1 MVLRERRVYSRFW
14 EGLSRLCTPAVVETG
29 VLVAIIAVA
38 AIFRF
43 YRIEAAPPGLQHDE
57 VFQGNFAIRIL
68 NGEWPIFF
76 DLNGGEEPL
85 YMYLVALSF
94 LIFGRTLF
102 AIRFVSIL
110 CGLVHLVFSYLLAR
124 QLFGQRVAL
133 LATAGLAVS
142 FWHIFDSR
150 VGLRPISLPMMQA
163 IGYYL
168 FWLGLQRGGA
178 GWFLGAGLFLGGAF
192 YTYTSGPL
200 ALATLLFFAVYL
212 LVLQR
217 DLLRRRWQGIVL
229 TFGVALLVFVPE
241 ACHVLRHPVAS
252 TARARGLGSHLVAL
266 ANGDPI
272 PVLRDT
278 LAVAGM
284 FGFRGDPEWRYNL
297 AARPV
302 FDGFSA
308 LLFYVGI
315 GLALAR
321 LKKPEYGFL
330 LTWLPVNLAI
340 SASTPSAPSTLRAL
354 GAITAI
360 YILPALSWD
369 ALWRWAARR
378 WGRPAEGVLAAGV
391 VVVLAFN
398 AWWVYRD
405 YFVVWVGH
413 EDVRAIYRADFTEVA
428 RYLAEQNQEDTVCIS
443 AQFAADLDQEAFYF
457 ALGRGRSVKWF
468 NGRSAL
474 VFPSEALSGDVTYVF
489 PATSLLDEEM
499 LERFFGHL
507 PPAKEALDPQ
517 GRLVFLVYRL
527 GASEMNTLRSV
538 QPQYPLAANL
548 GGQLELLGYD
558 LPSSVQ
564 AGQTVR
570 LVLYYRIP
578 DELGGRRNYSF
589 FAHLMDRRDYL
600 WGQDD
605 AFGYPTSNW
614 YGGDTV
620 VQWLDVPVPP
630 DAPPRSYHLEV
641 GLYDQD
647 RRQPFPVLDE
657 DGLPVAT
664 AVTLEPLSVRKAAVS
679 PSAASLGIPNP
690 LQARVGDQFAF
701 LGYDVSQR
709 VLNPGQSAHVS
720 LYWQATA
727 RPDRDYLVFTYLVD
741 EGGKI
746 WSQSSR
752 QALDGDYPTSLWEV
766 GQVVRDRFDLVVDSE
781 TPRAV
786 YELGVG
792 LYDEEAQSYLP
803 VVVSSEGSVPA
814 ESISLGQVLVR
825 GGQRQFEVPSI
836 ENPLTA
842 RFGEVVS
849 LLGYDLEADEIAP
862 GEMLH
867 LTLYWQAQQGM
878 DVSYTVF
885 VHLLDAQNRIWGQQ
899 DSVPDRGQYPTT
911 GWLEGEVVEDE
922 YEIPVDSSAPPGEY
936 LIEVGLYDA
945 TQPGYPRLPIM
956 DEQGQ
961 IIGDRVLL
969 REVEIK
975 P

>member
-1 MVLRERRVYSRFW
+1 
-14 EGLSRLCTPAVVETG
+14 VVETG
-29 VLVAIIAVA
+29 VLVAVIVVA

-94 LIFGRTLF
+94 LVFGRTLF
-102 AIRFVSIL
+102 AIRFVSIF

-133 LATAGLAVS
+133 LTTLGLAVS

-150 VGLRPISLPMMQA
+150 VGLRPISLPMMQI

-168 FWLGLQRGGA
+168 FWMGLQRGGK

-192 YTYTSGPL
+192 YTYTSGPMVL
-200 ALATLLFFAVYL
+200 VTLLCFVVYL
-212 LVLQR
+212 LILQK
-217 DLLRRRWQGIVL
+217 DLLRQRWQGIVL
-229 TFGVALLVFVPE
+229 TFVVALLVFVPE
-241 ACHVLRHPVAS
+241 VWHVIRHPMAS

-266 ANGDPI
+266 ANGNPI

-297 AARPV
+297 AGRPV

-308 LLFYVGI
+308 LLFYIGI
-315 GLALAR
+315 GIALAR
-321 LKKPEYGFL
+321 LKRPEYGFL
-330 LTWLPVNLAI
+330 LIWMPINLAI
-340 SASTPSAPSTLRAL
+340 SASTPPAPSTLRAL

-360 YILPALSWD
+360 YVLPALTWD

-378 WGRPAEGVLAAGV
+378 WGRPAEGLLAAGV

-398 AWWVYRD
+398 ALWVYRD
-405 YFVVWVGH
+405 YFIVWANH
-413 EDVRAIYRADFTEVA
+413 EDVRAIYRADFTEAA
-428 RYLAEQNQEDTVCIS
+428 RYLAGQNQEDTVCIS
-443 AQFAADLDQEAFYF
+443 AQFAADLDQEVFYF
-457 ALGRGRSVKWF
+457 TLGQGRSVKWF
-468 NGRSAL
+468 DGHSAL
-474 VFPSEALSGDVTYVF
+474 VFPSEALPGDVTYVF
-489 PATSLLDEEM
+489 PSTGLLDEEI

-517 GRLVFLVYRL
+517 GRLAFLAYRL
-527 GASEMNTLRSV
+527 GASEMSALRSV

-564 AGQTVR
+564 AGQTAR
-570 LVLYYRIP
+570 LVLYYHIP
-578 DELGGRRNYSF
+578 NELGGRRNYSF
-589 FAHLMDRRDYL
+589 FAHLVDGRDYL

-614 YGGDTV
+614 YGGDMA
-620 VQWLDVPVPP
+620 VQWLDVSVPP
-630 DAPPRSYHLEV
+630 DAPPRSYHLKV

-647 RRQPFPVLDE
+647 RGQLFPVLDE
-657 DGLPVAT
+657 DGSPVAA
-664 AVTLEPLSVRKAAVS
+664 AVTLEPLTVRKAAV
-679 PSAASLGIPNP
+679 PPAAASLEIPNL
-690 LQARVGDQFAF
+690 LQARVGDQFTF

-720 LYWQATA
+720 LYWRATA
-727 RPDRDYLVFTYLVD
+727 RPGRDYLVSTYLVD
-741 EGGKI
+741 EGGKV
-746 WSQSSR
+746 WPQSSR
-752 QALDGDYPTSLWEV
+752 QALDGDYPTSLWEA
-766 GQVVRDRFDLVVDSE
+766 GQVVRDRFDLVVDPE

-786 YELGVG
+786 YEIKVG
-792 LYDEEAQSYLP
+792 LYDKETKSYLP
-803 VVVSSEGSVPA
+803 VVVSSEGSVLS
-814 ESISLGQVLVR
+814 ESLSLGQMLVR
-825 GGQRQFEVPSI
+825 GRRRQFEVPPI
-836 ENPLTA
+836 EHPLIA
-842 RFGEVVS
+842 HFGKVVS
-849 LLGYDLEADEIAP
+849 LLGYDLEEDEIAP
-862 GEMLH
+862 GEVLH
-867 LTLYWQAQQGM
+867 LTLYWQAQQQM

-885 VHLLDAQNRIWGQQ
+885 VHLLDAQNRIWGQR

-922 YEIPVDSSAPPGEY
+922 YEIPVDPVVPSGEY
-936 LIEVGLYDA
+936 LVEVGLYDA
-945 TQPGYPRLPIM
+945 AQPGYPRLPVL

-961 IIGDRVLL
+961 ITGDRVLL
-969 REVEIK
+969 REVKIK

>member
-1 MVLRERRVYSRFW
+1 LRERGVCSRFW

-29 VLVAIIAVA
+29 MFVAVIVLA

-57 VFQGNFAIRIL
+57 VFKGNFAIRIL
-68 NGEWPIFF
+68 NGERPIFF
-76 DLNGGEEPL
+76 DLNQGNEPL
-85 YMYLVALSF
+85 YIYLVALSF

-102 AIRFVSIL
+102 AIRIVSIL

-133 LATAGLAVS
+133 LTTAGLAIS

-150 VGLRPISLPMMQA
+150 VGLRAISLPMMQA

-168 FWLGLQRGGA
+168 FWLGLQRGGK
-178 GWFLGAGLFLGGAF
+178 GWFLGSGLFLGGAF
-192 YTYTSGPL
+192 YTYTSSSL
-200 ALATLLFFAVYL
+200 VLVTLLCFVVYL
-212 LVLQR
+212 CIFQR
-217 DLLRRRWQGIVL
+217 GLLRQRWRGIVL
-229 TFGVALLVFVPE
+229 TLAVALLVFVPE
-241 ACHVLRHPVAS
+241 AWYIVRHPMAS
-252 TARARGLGSHLVAL
+252 TTRVRGLSSHLAAL

-272 PVLRDT
+272 PVLKDT

-297 AARPV
+297 AGRPV
-302 FDGFSA
+302 FDGFIA
-308 LLFYVGI
+308 LLFCIGI
-315 GLALAR
+315 GIALAR
-321 LKKPEYGFL
+321 LKRPEYGFL
-330 LTWLPVNLAI
+330 LIWMPVNLAF
-340 SASTPSAPSTLRAL
+340 SASTPPAPSTLRAV

-360 YILPALSWD
+360 YILPALTWD
-369 ALWRWAARR
+369 ALWRWATRR
-378 WGRPAEGVLAAGV
+378 WGRPAEGLLTAGV

-405 YFVVWVGH
+405 YFIVWANH
-413 EDVRAIYRADFTEVA
+413 EEVRTIYRADLAEVA
-428 RYLAEQNQEDTVCIS
+428 RYLAEQNREDTVCMS

-457 ALGRGRSVKWF
+457 ALGQGRSVKWF

-474 VFPSEALSGDVTYVF
+474 VFPSQALPGDVTYVF

-507 PPAKEALDPQ
+507 SPAKEALDPQ
-517 GRLVFLVYRL
+517 GRLAFLAYGL
-527 GASEMNTLRSV
+527 GALEMSALRSV
-538 QPQYPLAANL
+538 QPQYPLTADL

-558 LPSSVQ
+558 LLSSVQ

-578 DELGGRRNYSF
+578 SELGGRRNYSF
-589 FAHLMDRRDYL
+589 FAHLVDERGYL

-614 YGGDTV
+614 YGGDMV
-620 VQWLDVPVPP
+620 VQWLDVSIPP
-630 DAPPRSYHLEV
+630 DAPPRSYHLKV

-647 RRQPFPVLDE
+647 RGQPFPVLDE
-657 DGLPVAT
+657 DGSPVAT
-664 AVTLEPLSVRKAAVS
+664 AVTLESLTVRKAAT
-679 PSAASLGIPNP
+679 PPPAASLKIPDP
-690 LQARVGDQFAF
+690 FQARVGDLFTF
-701 LGYDVSQR
+701 LGYSVRQR

-720 LYWQATA
+720 LYWQAMA
-727 RPDRDYLVFTYLVD
+727 RPNRDYLVSTYLVD
-741 EGGKI
+741 EEGKV

-752 QALDGDYPTSLWEV
+752 QALDGDYPTSLWEA
-766 GQVVRDRFDLVVDSE
+766 GQMVRDRFDLVVDPE

-786 YELGVG
+786 YELRVG
-792 LYDEEAQSYLP
+792 LYDEETQSYLP
-803 VVVSSEGSVPA
+803 VVVSSEGSIPS

-825 GGQRQFEVPSI
+825 GRRRQFEVPSI

-842 RFGEVVS
+842 RFGEAVS
-849 LLGYDLEADEIAP
+849 LLGYDLKEDEIAP
-862 GEMLH
+862 GEVLY
-867 LTLYWQAQQGM
+867 LTLYWQAQQEM

-899 DSVPDRGQYPTT
+899 DSVPDKGQYPTT
-911 GWLEGEVVEDE
+911 GWLKGEVVEDE
-922 YEIPVDSSAPPGEY
+922 YEILVDPTTPSGEY

-945 TQPGYPRLPIM
+945 AQSGYPRLPVL

-961 IIGDRVLL
+961 VIGDRVVL
-969 REVEIK
+969 REIK
-975 P
+975 ITP